1 MRFIEHLTARASLI
15 QRIVFWLAPLACLLG
30 IWFTL
35 RHDPNTK
42 IDLRLDRSAAIERAR
57 EYAAGRGV
65 DVSTWT
71 SGCRAEANNDRYS
84 YFRIHENADTG
95 VLRRLTP
102 EVFINVM
109 FANYE
114 TGEVFAVT
122 LAPDGAPVGFR
133 HNLSDA
139 NSQTAGGAVT
149 FNVDELT
156 HAVAPSATLEVSRA
170 AADAEL
176 TRIAGEYGIPLNS
189 FSTPVLK
196 ETRTPKIDEVTRHFT
211 YRLNLPESS
220 EVEVNQLISVVGNKI
235 IQSKATT
242 KVDKAYA
249 KANFLNH
256 QILNTIALSFYGVLL
271 AVLVIYGLYR
281 YLQLTRQKEV
291 PHARSLLI
299 AAVVGLIFFLIAMQ
313 TDFVIIAPGTPS
325 RIAFW
330 MTLVLG
336 GGFVTLFMGLGIGIV
351 FGAGEG
357 TVREAYPGKLTSFD
371 ALLTGRIFS
380 RNVARSVLVGV
391 ALGSWLVLLQSL
403 PTLFWLGRADGG
415 LGLASNLFEIF
426 YGRLTPLLPLLNPP
440 LHSVMVV
447 ISGLLLPLALFHR
460 RIRADRRYF
469 AVLILLCIVANF
481 GTVQTQPMPFLAL
494 VMQSTALAL
503 VLLASFFFYDL
514 LTAIVAAGV
523 PALVTFVTYLAVQP
537 STSLRQAAWVS
548 VGIVIVILLIEI
560 YLMARGRTYTEDDVR
575 PLYARH
581 LAERVRMQSEVSA
594 AREAQVRLMPAVL
607 PQLANLSIAAEC
619 RPARTV
625 GGDFFDVFSLDE
637 KRIGVFVAEGGERG
651 LEAALTIAFAK
662 GFLMP
667 RLQSGDTP
675 GEIVCSLQTRL
686 SPLLDLNQ
694 SALGLTFAVFDT
706 GAGTFT
712 YARTGDY
719 PRVVIR
725 RTNGDIISGD
735 TERIWNLDTASPDSS
750 SDCSIREAQFTFE
763 AGDAAVI
770 ITDGIAKTLTTDAGL
785 AKLATDITRLDR
797 KSNGKQLTVSG
808 ANLPAQDLSLKPVA
822 RDDIPLRHALAAAL
836 KVQAKRARKLG
847 IEDDLTA
854 VVLRYDFASLPA

>member
-1 MRFIEHLTARASLI
+1 MRFVEHLTARASLI

-30 IWFTL
+30 IWLTVQY
-35 RHDPNTK
+35 DPNTN
-42 IDLRLDRSAAIERAR
+42 IDLRIDRPTAIERGR
-57 EYAAGRGV
+57 EYALTRGI

-71 SGCRAEANNDRYS
+71 SGCRAEADNDRYS
-84 YFRIHENADTG
+84 YFRIHENAETNT
-95 VLRRLTP
+95 LRRLAP
-102 EVFINVM
+102 EVVINVI

-114 TGEVFAVT
+114 TGEIFAVT
-122 LAPDGAPVGFR
+122 LAPDGSPVGFR
-133 HNLSDA
+133 HNISSENTED
-139 NSQTAGGAVT
+139 AGGVIT
-149 FNVDELT
+149 ITNHNVLT
-156 HAVAPSATLEVSRA
+156 HSVAPPANLEVSRA

-176 TRIAGEYGIPLNS
+176 SRIAGEYGISLNS

-196 ETRTPKIDEVTRHFT
+196 ETRTPKIDDIARHFT
-211 YRLNLPESS
+211 YRLNFPESPQL
-220 EVEVNQLISVVGNKI
+220 EAYQLISVVGNKV

-242 KVDKAYA
+242 KVDEAYA

-256 QILNTIALSFYGVLL
+256 QILNTIATALYGVLL
-271 AVLVIYGLYR
+271 AALVIYGLYR
-281 YLQLTRQKEV
+281 YVQLTRQKEV

-299 AAVVGLIFFLIAMQ
+299 AAVMGLIFLLIALQ

-330 MTLVLG
+330 MALILG
-336 GGFVTLFMGLGIGIV
+336 GGFTMLFMGLGIGIA

-357 TVREAYPGKLTSFD
+357 TVREAYPGKLTSLD
-371 ALLTGRIFS
+371 ALLTGRILS

-391 ALGSWLVLLQSL
+391 VLGGWLVLLQNL
-403 PTLFWLGRADGG
+403 PNVFWLGRADGG
-415 LGLASNLFEIF
+415 QGLASHLFEIF
-426 YGRLTPLLPLLNPP
+426 YGRLTPLLPLINPP

-460 RIRADRRYF
+460 RIRNDNRYF
-469 AVLILLCIVANF
+469 AVLILLCVVANF
-481 GTVQTQPMPFLAL
+481 GTVQQQPMPFLAL
-494 VMQSTALAL
+494 VMQSIVLAL
-503 VLLASFFFYDL
+503 MLLASFFFYDL
-514 LTAIVAAGV
+514 LTAIVAVGF
-523 PALVTFVTYLAVQP
+523 PAFVTFVVYLAVQP

-548 VGIVIVILLIEI
+548 VGIGIVILLVEI
-560 YLMARGRTYTEDDVR
+560 YFLARGRTYTEDDVR

-594 AREAQVRLMPAVL
+594 AREAQVRLMPAAL

-625 GGDFFDVFSLDE
+625 GGDFFDVFPLDE

-667 RLQSGDTP
+667 RLQSRDTP

-686 SPLLDLNQ
+686 LPLLDLNQ
-694 SALGLTFAVFDT
+694 TALGLTFAVFDT
-706 GAGTFT
+706 QAGTFT

-725 RTNGDIISGD
+725 RMNGDIISGD
-735 TERIWNLDTASPDSS
+735 TERIWNLDAAS
-750 SDCSIREAQFTFE
+750 SDCSIREATFTFE

-770 ITDGIAKTLTTDAGL
+770 ITDGIAKTLSGDAGL
-785 AKLATDITRLDR
+785 AKLATDITRLDPN
-797 KSNGKQLTVSG
+797 SNGKLLRVSD
-808 ANLPAQDLSLKPVA
+808 ANLPAQDISLKPA
-822 RDDIPLRHALAAAL
+822 SRDDFPLRRALADAL

-854 VVLRYDFASLPA
+854 VVLRYDFASLSA